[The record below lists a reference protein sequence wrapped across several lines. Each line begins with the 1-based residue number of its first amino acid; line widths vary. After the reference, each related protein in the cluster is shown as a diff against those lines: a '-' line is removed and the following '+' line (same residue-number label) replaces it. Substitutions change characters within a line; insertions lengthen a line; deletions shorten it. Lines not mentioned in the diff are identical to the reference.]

1 MAAVSEEASGII
13 VLFGPSGVG
22 KSTIAEE
29 LVKNCPDLWLS
40 RSWTT
45 RPRRS
50 QESPDSYKFVE
61 RDEFIAHR
69 ETGGFLEWDE
79 FLGNFYGT
87 PMPEAPE
94 GKDVLLEITLDG
106 AEQVKEI
113 HPQALLIFVDTPSHL
128 DQRKRLRRR
137 GDSASNV
144 RRRLRKSKQERRRS
158 AALRMKTVVNDDL
171 VKTVKDITQ
180 IILDHRKTV
189 NPL

>member
-1 MAAVSEEASGII
+1 MAAMSEKASGII

-45 RPRRS
+45 RPRRP

-61 RDEFIAHR
+61 REEFIAHR
-69 ETGGFLEWDE
+69 EAGGFLEWDE

-87 PMPEAPE
+87 PVPEAPE
-94 GKDVLLEITLDG
+94 GEDVLLEITLDG
-106 AEQVKEI
+106 AEQVKKI
-113 HPQALLIFVDTPSHL
+113 HPKALLIFVDTPSQH
-128 DQRKRLRRR
+128 DQKRRLRRR
-137 GDSASNV
+137 GDSASNI

-171 VKTVKDITQ
+171 VQTVKDITQ
-180 IILDHRKTV
+180 IILDHRKS
-189 NPL
+189 

>member
-1 MAAVSEEASGII
+1 MAAKSEVASGII

-29 LVKNCPDLWLS
+29 LVKHCPNLWLS

-45 RPRRS
+45 RPRRP
-50 QESPDSYKFVE
+50 QESPDSYKFAE
-61 RDEFIAHR
+61 RAEFIAHR
-69 ETGGFLEWDE
+69 EAGGFLEWDE

-87 PMPEAPE
+87 PVPEAPE

-106 AEQVKEI
+106 AEQVKKI
-113 HPQALLIFVDTPSHL
+113 HPEALLIFVDTPSHH
-128 DQRKRLRRR
+128 DQKKRLRRR
-137 GDSASNV
+137 GDSASNI

-158 AALRMKTVVNDDL
+158 GALLMETVVNDDL

-180 IILDHRKTV
+180 IILDHRRA
-189 NPL
+189 

>member
-1 MAAVSEEASGII
+1 MSEEASGII

-45 RPRRS
+45 RPRRP

-61 RDEFIAHR
+61 RDEFVAHR
-69 ETGGFLEWDE
+69 EAGGFLEWDE

-113 HPQALLIFVDTPSHL
+113 HPQALLIFVDTPSHY
-128 DQRKRLRRR
+128 DQKRRLRRR
-137 GDSASNV
+137 GDSASNI

-180 IILDHRKTV
+180 IILEHRKTV

>member
-1 MAAVSEEASGII
+1 MAAASEEASGII

-45 RPRRS
+45 RPRRP
-50 QESPDSYKFVE
+50 QESPDSYKFAE

-69 ETGGFLEWDE
+69 EAGGFLEWDE

-106 AEQVKEI
+106 AEQVKDL
-113 HPQALLIFVDTPSHL
+113 HPEALLIFVDTPSHL

-137 GDSASNV
+137 GDSASNI

-180 IILDHRKTV
+180 IILDHRKT
-189 NPL
+189 PKD